1 MGKGASPSPL
11 SFLDQA
17 NTAMKGIWNHRCLTL
32 LGLALLLMS
41 VSAQELGARQ
51 QRDADAL
58 KRFGDVM
65 GGMARNEQCKVLDE
79 ARSKQYSDDV
89 ATITR
94 RLERQVS
101 GEKLLGVVIN
111 ASVATAAPEQAAG
124 CDEATRQAVEAA
136 SEQARNW
143 ANEIRPV
150 RSRDT

>member
-1 MGKGASPSPL
+1 
-11 SFLDQA
+11 
-17 NTAMKGIWNHRCLTL
+17 MKGISNCAWLL
-32 LGLALLLMS
+32 LGLALASMS
-41 VSAQELGARQ
+41 VSAQELSARQ
-51 QRDADAL
+51 QREADAL
-58 KRFGDVM
+58 KRFGEVM

-94 RLERQVS
+94 KLERQVS

-124 CDEATRQAVEAA
+124 CDEATREAVEAA
-136 SEQARNW
+136 SEQARDW

-150 RSRDT
+150 RSRDTQRTAQ

>member
-1 MGKGASPSPL
+1 
-11 SFLDQA
+11 
-17 NTAMKGIWNHRCLTL
+17 MKGISNHGSLTL
-32 LGLALLLMS
+32 LGLALLSMS
-41 VSAQELGARQ
+41 VSAQELSARQ
-51 QRDADAL
+51 QREADAL
-58 KRFGDVM
+58 KRFGEVM

-94 RLERQVS
+94 KLERQVS

-124 CDEATRQAVEAA
+124 CDEATREAVEAA
-136 SEQARNW
+136 SEQARDW

-150 RSRDT
+150 RSRDTQRTAQ